1 MEKRSVKRW
10 VWLLVAILIGVV
22 LVRIGLFLV
31 SPLPHG
37 AAGKGAAAARSLAVA
52 YLLCDV
58 AISSSLIALLVLGD
72 RRAPAWVER
81 RFPLRGRW
89 LWHLLLGL
97 TILCYVSLAPTFL
110 FFLIR
115 MTMRK

>member
-1 MEKRSVKRW
+1 MAKKSVTRW
-10 VWLLVAILIGVV
+10 VWLLVAILAGVV
-22 LVRIGLFLV
+22 LMRMGLLLV

-37 AAGKGAAAARSLAVA
+37 PAGRGVGAARAMAAA

-58 AISSSLIALLVLGD
+58 AISASLITLLVIND

-81 RFPLRGRW
+81 RFPFRGRW

-97 TILCYVSLAPTFL
+97 TILSY
-110 FFLIR
+110 
-115 MTMRK
+115 